1 MDKITRIVSNIHARL
16 IRATGRLGSGSGDG
30 AVLVLTHTGARSG
43 KVRQNPLMFFNH
55 EGGYVVVASKGGMPE
70 NPAWYHNLKA
80 QPEVTVLVSGKEI
93 PVTAHP
99 IESGPERDV
108 LYARMVEL
116 NPGFGAY
123 EEKTERTIP
132 VVKLVPRTS

>member
-1 MDKITRIVSNIHARL
+1 MDKIARFVSTLHARL
-16 IRATGRLGSGSGDG
+16 IRMTGRLGAGAGDG
-30 AVLVLTHTGARSG
+30 AVLVLTHVGAKTG

-80 QPEVTVLVSGKEI
+80 HPEVTVLVGGKEI

-99 IESGPERDV
+99 VETGPERGA

-116 NPGFGAY
+116 NHGFAKY
-123 EEKTERTIP
+123 EDKTVRTIP
-132 VVKLVPRTS
+132 VVRLVPRG